1 MASEGRKKGDQGTKR
16 DKAAKQQ
23 AERKGAERKKDLPPK
38 DEKAADVKAGGMY
51 RFSDARLKRSIRP
64 I

>member
-1 MASEGRKKGDQGTKR
+1 MASGERKKDDQATKR

-23 AERKGAERKKDLPPK
+23 AERKGPERKKDLPPK
-38 DEKAADVKAGGMY
+38 DEKAADVKAGK
-51 RFSDARLKRSIRP
+51 RLSDARLKHSIRA